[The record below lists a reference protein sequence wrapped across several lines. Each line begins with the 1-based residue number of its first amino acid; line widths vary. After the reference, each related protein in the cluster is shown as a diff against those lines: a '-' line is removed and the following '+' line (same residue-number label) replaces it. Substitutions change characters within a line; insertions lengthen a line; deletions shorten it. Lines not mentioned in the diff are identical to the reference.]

1 MNRAKRETAPEG
13 SGDGDDYDTEYDY
26 GDGDGEDQWVF
37 GGKEILAGNKFSR
50 WAHFD

>member
-37 GGKEILAGNKFSR
+37 GGKEKLGGNKF
-50 WAHFD
+50 